1 MCALKGKGGGKGG
14 KGGGKGG
21 KGGTG
26 GKGNTPKA
34 FDKLKR
40 KGDRPRFED
49 FEAKKER
56 KVAERLKKG
65 KPVKRLLGDKNTN
78 TNAKGKG
85 KKEDK
90 DKSGKDTDKDKN
102 DSKSKKNKFGKN
114 KKEKKSAKDED
125 TEFETVPAED
135 DGAGWDS
142 DVSDADP
149 ANDGSDTFSA
159 DELDSDNDRG
169 SDAENEDEDE
179 DGEENEDF
187 NDDEDDQGD
196 AEDDLDTDDED
207 EDVASQKI
215 AKSLQMANKK
225 HKKSGGFQSMGLSYP
240 IYSAIIQKGYKV
252 PTPIQRKAIP
262 IILENRDVVAMA
274 RTGSGKTAAFLIP
287 LMERLKTHSAKVGAR
302 GLVLTPSRELAL
314 QTLKFVKEMGKHTDL
329 RYCMLVGGGTMDDH
343 FAALANNPD
352 IIIATPGRLMHLIIE
367 MNLDLRTI
375 EYVVFDEAD
384 RLFEMGFAEQL
395 REILFKLPENRQ
407 TLLFSATLPKLLVD
421 FAKAGLTDPALIRLD
436 VDTKISSD
444 LQLLFFNCKT
454 EEKDAA
460 LLYLLE
466 TVIPKDQQT
475 IIFVAT
481 KHVVEYV
488 HELLSVSGIQSTYIF
503 GALDQVARTMHINKF
518 RNGLVKVLI
527 VTDVAARGIDIPLLD
542 NVVNYDFPGSS
553 KVLIHRV
560 GRVGRAGRKGMA
572 FSLIAT
578 DELPYLLDFQ
588 LFTGRPLLYSTIFD
602 PSKQN
607 AIEPNYTND
616 IILGNIPPS
625 ALEMDREL
633 VVTRIKEHVSLQ
645 TLKHS
650 VTNGYKMYYRTRGNA
665 SKESYGRA
673 KVIHGDTLGVHPYLA
688 KISGEGE
695 VKRASILDEIARFR
709 PLETIFEAGKRGISS
724 PEAVL
729 MHTRRAQLGRT
740 IQLNRAQR
748 SESENKSLEVQKR
761 SVLKNS
767 GIEDQATESE
777 LQNAFKNLNEKSKK
791 RKRSDKPATYRDE
804 EFYMSH
810 FQKDAATEKGYAV
823 RDTVSQTTGL
833 ANNFAERAND
843 VTVDMEGD
851 DDDTLKK
858 KRGNLVWDKK
868 KKQFVR
874 PTVGSDNKKRFKTE
888 SGASVLASYKSDR
901 FENWQK
907 KTRIEFPRVGEQE
920 LAVDAAGAVANPFAK
935 KYRYNEVHA
944 ANPSSKNFQRK
955 AAAAERQA
963 RKDGKSPDEARA
975 ALLAQNAS
983 RQPIASRSD
992 GGKIKGVRSELKNA
1006 DQIKK
1011 ERKKK
1016 EQRRAKNG
1024 RPSKKGGKGGKPSG
1038 GRGGGGR
1045 R

>member
-1 MCALKGKGGGKGG
+1 MCAQKPKPKARGGSGSKPGGKGKGG
-14 KGGGKGG
+14 KGAAP
-21 KGGTG
+21 
-26 GKGNTPKA
+26 PKA

-49 FEAKKER
+49 FEAKKAQKAATKQQNAAKR
-56 KVAERLKKG
+56 GKPLKRLGTGTGTDLKKKGG
-65 KPVKRLLGDKNTN
+65 KDG
-78 TNAKGKG
+78 GKG
-85 KKEDK
+85 SKDGENNDK
-90 DKSGKDTDKDKN
+90 TQ
-102 DSKSKKNKFGKN
+102 KKNKFGKN
-114 KKEKKSAKDED
+114 KTEKKKGAKKEED
-125 TEFETVPAED
+125 TEFETVPADDDGWASDVDEADEED
-135 DGAGWDS
+135 DEEGSASDEEMGDEDQGEEGW
-142 DVSDADP
+142 
-149 ANDGSDTFSA
+149 NEGSDDGNEENGDENQENLGA
-159 DELDSDNDRG
+159 D
-169 SDAENEDEDE
+169 DEDE
-179 DGEENEDF
+179 I
-187 NDDEDDQGD
+187 
-196 AEDDLDTDDED
+196 DLDTDDED
-207 EDVASQKI
+207 DDIASQKI
-215 AKSLQMANKK
+215 AKSVQMANKK

-444 LQLLFFNCKT
+444 LQLLFFSLKT

-588 LFTGRPLLYSTIFD
+588 LFTGRPLLYSSIFD
-602 PSKQN
+602 SKSQLQ
-607 AIEPNYTND
+607 PNFTND
-616 IILGNIPPS
+616 IILGNLPPS

-633 VVTRIKEHVSLQ
+633 VITRIKENVSLQ

-650 VTNGYKMYYRTRGNA
+650 VVNGYKMYYRTRGNA
-665 SKESYGRA
+665 SKESYARA
-673 KVIHGDTLGVHPYLA
+673 KVIGNDTLGVHPYLA
-688 KISGEGE
+688 KLAGQGE

-709 PLETIFEAGKRGISS
+709 PMETIFEAGKRGVSS

-729 MHTRRAQLGRT
+729 MHTRRAQLGKT
-740 IQLNRAQR
+740 ILLNRAQR
-748 SESENKSLEVQKR
+748 SDVANKSLEVQKR
-761 SVLKNS
+761 SILKNS
-767 GIEDQATESE
+767 GMEEQASE
-777 LQNAFKNLNEKSKK
+777 LELQSTFKNLSESKK
-791 RKRSDKPATYRDE
+791 RKREAKPASYRDE

-823 RDTVSQTTGL
+823 RETVSQTTGL

-843 VTVDMEGD
+843 VTVDMDGD

-858 KRGNLVWDKK
+858 KKGNLVWDKK
-868 KKQFVR
+868 KKQFIR

-901 FENWQK
+901 FEQWQK
-907 KTRIEFPRVGEQE
+907 KTRIEFPRTGEQE

-944 ANPSSKNFQRK
+944 ANPNSKNFQRK

-963 RKDGKSPDEARA
+963 RKDGKNPEDARA
-975 ALLAQNAS
+975 ALLQQNAS
-983 RQPIASRSD
+983 RAPMATRTD
-992 GGKIKGVRSELKNA
+992 GRKVKGVKSELKNV

-1016 EQRRAKNG
+1016 EQRKAKNG
-1024 RPSKKGGKGGKPSG
+1024 RPSKKVKAKGKG
-1038 GRGGGGR
+1038 R